1 MRIIGIDP
9 GFATT
14 GFAILDVGKNAGKN
28 SANGK
33 KLIAYGT
40 IKTQK
45 TADFPARLKEIFD
58 DLNAILL
65 KYKPNVCS
73 IEQLFFSKNITTGI
87 NVSHARGVI
96 LMALYNHGIPIHEI
110 TPSAM
115 KKNLTGDGNA
125 DKKGIQ
131 KMVMM
136 ELHLKE
142 VPKPDDAAD
151 AVSLA
156 LCLASTL
163 R

>member
-1 MRIIGIDP
+1 MRIIGLDP

-14 GFAILDVGKNAGKN
+14 GFAILDVNKTC
-28 SANGK
+28 K
-33 KLIAYGT
+33 KLISYGT
-40 IKTQK
+40 IKTSK

-58 DLNAILL
+58 DLNVILL
-65 KYKPNVCS
+65 KYKPETCS

-96 LMALYNHGIPIHEI
+96 LMALYNNKVPIHEI

-115 KKNLTGDGNA
+115 KKNLTGDGKA
-125 DKKGIQ
+125 DKRAIQ

-136 ELHLKE
+136 ELRLKTI
-142 VPKPDDAAD
+142 PKPDDAAD